1 MPKPNFALNVKWN
14 PHPRMIRYDN
24 CHDISCCWL
33 PDAKECE
40 YIAQFRNCAPTQE
53 EKPEF
58 VQEVLTPCSTVC
70 QPSLMTGIFWSLTR
84 ESKNMELRVAIC
96 SVHFGNYFLRHFRL
110 PFPEPIAQH
119 LRLPFREP
127 FFGHVR
133 LPCREPICNHFGF
146 HFRNLFFRYFLL
158 PFREP
163 ILDILGF
170 HFWNHVLDIFPAQR
184 QNTSMHHPVHLV
196 SRIILAFL
204 EGNLGMHRYH
214 TVGRPR
220 QPFSLGDP

>member
-1 MPKPNFALNVKWN
+1 MWIYCSVSELRSHARRKTGVCSRSVN
-14 PHPRMIRYDN
+14 PVFHR
-24 CHDISCCWL
+24 
-33 PDAKECE
+33 
-40 YIAQFRNCAPTQE
+40 
-53 EKPEF
+53 
-58 VQEVLTPCSTVC
+58 C
-70 QPSLMTGIFWSLTR
+70 QPSLTTGIFWSLTR
-84 ESKNMELRVAIC
+84 ESKNMEFRVAIC

-119 LRLPFREP
+119 LRLP
-127 FFGHVR
+127 
-133 LPCREPICNHFGF
+133 CREPICNHFGF
-146 HFRNLFFRYFLL
+146 HFRNLFFRYVYL

-184 QNTSMHHPVHLV
+184 QNTSMHHPVHIV

-204 EGNLGMHRYH
+204 AGNLGMHKYH